1 MTKTIGVS
9 NKTHKKIKRDA
20 NEEDMTIRDF
30 VQDKLGLILIATM
43 LSVGG
48 LGLAYAEEVTVNVPF
63 DEWDMETSMFTGEK
77 LGNGT
82 MVYVFEYRWI
92 GSLDQIMREWLSR
105 LPETPDE
112 FDKLTIPGT
121 EKIIIPPEESPI
133 KITERETR
141 EEVDE
146 RLIELVDER
155 RAEIQ
160 READTLIENLAE
172 CRTGL
177 GAFGAYQEQE
187 AIESYTD
194 QTRWQFAIRDNL
206 SQDPQVGKILKAIE
220 ECRIMKK
227 YADMNLIGAY
237 ELNRYLADLAG
248 LDYLGRTQEHP
259 LNPSVTDQSDA
270 MVETDPVTDRDI
282 ADEVQEMEE
291 LRDKLIEERKFEDPD
306 ADFTG
311 INRGGQPEGLKCQT
325 LGQPAPI
332 GIHPTTNCPLS
343 MYDEHILKNWSTI
356 TYGDILELQCTN
368 FLYIYQHKIG
378 THEFPVWLNH
388 CVPKVVREG

>member
-20 NEEDMTIRDF
+20 TDEEMTIKEF
-30 VQDKLGLILIATM
+30 VENKLGLILIATM
-43 LSVGG
+43 LTVGG
-48 LGLAYAEEVTVNVPF
+48 LGLVHADEVTVNIPF
-63 DEWDMETSMFTGEK
+63 NDWDLETSMFTGEK

-82 MVYVFEYRWI
+82 MVYVFEMRWI
-92 GSLDQIMREWLSR
+92 GTLDQIMREWLSQ
-105 LPETPDE
+105 LPETPEE

-121 EKIIIPPEESPI
+121 DTIIIPPEESPI

-146 RLIELVDER
+146 RLMESVDER

-160 READTLIENLAE
+160 READALIENLAE

-177 GAFGAYQEQE
+177 GAYGAYQEQE
-187 AIESYTD
+187 AIESYTN

-227 YADMNLIGAY
+227 YADMNLVGAY

-248 LDYLGRTQEHP
+248 TDYLGRTQEHP
-259 LNPSVTDQSDA
+259 LNPSVTDQSDS
-270 MVETDPVTDRDI
+270 MVETDPVTDKDI
-282 ADEVQEMEE
+282 ADEITEAEE
-291 LRDKLIEERKFEDPD
+291 LRDKLIEERVFEDPN
-306 ADFTG
+306 AEFTG
-311 INRGGQPEGLKCQT
+311 INRGGQPEGLKCQVH
-325 LGQPAPI
+325 GQPAPV
-332 GIHPTTNCPLS
+332 GAYAPDVCPLS
-343 MYDEHILKNWSTI
+343 LYDTHILKNWEAI
-356 TYGDILELQCTN
+356 TYSDVLQLQCDH